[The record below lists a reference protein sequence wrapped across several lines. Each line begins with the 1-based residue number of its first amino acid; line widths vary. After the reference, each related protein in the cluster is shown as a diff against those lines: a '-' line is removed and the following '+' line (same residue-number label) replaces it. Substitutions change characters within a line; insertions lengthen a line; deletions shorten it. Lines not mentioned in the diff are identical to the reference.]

1 MDTVSTAESQNK
13 LSLLQLTRST
23 GPGIIMA
30 TAAVGGSHLVA
41 STQAGA
47 TYGWQIAI
55 VILLINLLKYPF
67 FRASIQYT
75 AATGES
81 LVEGYAKLG
90 QAFLWLFLGVCTI
103 SGIVTASALV
113 LFSANLL
120 GHLLPFELSLS
131 SLSIIIVLACLIA
144 LSSGRYRVLN
154 TISKVIMLVLILSLV
169 AALALAA
176 TQTLDHPARVQEQ
189 TPWSITAIGFII
201 AAMVWMPAP
210 IEISSVTSVWLKDQL
225 SENKVSTN
233 FALRDFNVHY
243 LVTLVLALAFLALG
257 VMVFYGSGLE
267 FSQSGVEFSN
277 QLIEV
282 YTSRVGQWTYCII
295 AAAAFFCIFGST
307 ITVIDGYARTI
318 AEAQRLLQEREEIN
332 HKTSVIWMVLIAF
345 AALALIL
352 FWFSSV
358 LSILYFSLTLA
369 FITTPFFA
377 LLNFILVSKTNLPKP
392 FALTKPMKW
401 LSIAGLIY
409 LFGFLAIYF
418 WWNWLI

>member
-1 MDTVSTAESQNK
+1 MDTISTPDSQSK
-13 LSLLQLTRST
+13 LSLLQLARST
-23 GPGIIMA
+23 GPGIMMA

-55 VILLINLLKYPF
+55 VILLVNILKYPF

-90 QAFLWLFLGVCTI
+90 QAFLWLFLSVCTI
-103 SGIVTASALV
+103 SGIVTASALL

-120 GHLLPFELSLS
+120 GHFLPFALSLK
-131 SLSIIIVLACLIA
+131 SLSILIVAVCLFA
-144 LSSGRYRVLN
+144 LFSRRYRVLHS
-154 TISKVIMLVLILSLV
+154 ISKVIMLILIVTLI

-176 TQTLDHPARVQEQ
+176 SQTLESHVPTQET
-189 TPWSITAIGFII
+189 TPWSSAAVGFII

-210 IEISSVTSVWLKDQL
+210 IEISSVTSLWLKEQQ
-225 SENKVSTN
+225 SKYKVSAKSVL
-233 FALRDFNVHY
+233 FDFNAHY
-243 LVTLVLALAFLALG
+243 IATVLLALAFVALG
-257 VMVFYGSGLE
+257 VLVFYGSGLE

-277 QLIEV
+277 QLIDG
-282 YTSRVGQWTYCII
+282 YTSKVGQWAYYLIT
-295 AAAAFFCIFGST
+295 AVAFFCIFGST
-307 ITVIDGYARTI
+307 ITVIDGYSRTI
-318 AEAQRLLQEREEIN
+318 AEAQRLLQEREEIS
-332 HKTSVIWMVLIAF
+332 HKASVIWMMLIAF

-358 LSILYFSLTLA
+358 LSALYVSLTLA

-377 LLNFILVSKTNLPKP
+377 LLNFILVSHTKLPKP
-392 FALTKPMKW
+392 LALTKPMKW
-401 LSIAGLIY
+401 LSILGLIY
-409 LFGFLAIYF
+409 LFGFLAVFF
-418 WWNWLI
+418 WWNWLV